1 MATQPLALTLPL
13 DDPARTAAQGI
24 ADRLSEGRP
33 VARNDLLAGMTS
45 AFGGSSADGS
55 WSLRDAYDVLELAQI
70 LELLDWK
77 PEALPHLKAA
87 GCFTEIIQHRTRLF
101 VPPSRAVEILG
112 EIAG

>member
-13 DDPARTAAQGI
+13 DDPARTAAQRI
-24 ADRLSEGRP
+24 ADRLSEGRS

-70 LELLDWK
+70 TEVVLGRQ
-77 PEALPHLKAA
+77 ALFPRPLGGFTQPPLCEPHPGL
-87 GCFTEIIQHRTRLF
+87 
-101 VPPSRAVEILG
+101 
-112 EIAG
+112 